1 MSQPVQPPR
10 AAQVTSPR
18 GIGRGTCG
26 LPRSATAQAQATG
39 APQRHRSD
47 ADTVTSQRTKS
58 WRILITASDTS
69 VATGLADLLLERGH
83 HAAVHADPTD
93 LMAAVSAEM
102 PDLVMLCVAA
112 GAEPDY
118 ALGATLSGMLEIPF
132 IVFAAQWDERGAAAA
147 AEHGALA
154 FIAGSYPTL
163 PQCVPVILGALQR
176 SAEVRELRARLV
188 RMSEALERSRTISMA
203 CGVLMERLHLSRQ
216 DAFETLRAAARVR
229 RMRLLDSAAG
239 MLTALEAI
247 NELGSLPRR
256 TVSEPDCDRV
266 RSPAAKSR

>member
-1 MSQPVQPPR
+1 MHAPWAVLGPPLR
-10 AAQVTSPR
+10 KISSHAR
-18 GIGRGTCG
+18 G
-26 LPRSATAQAQATG
+26 LPGSDPARSAAGG
-39 APQRHRSD
+39 APVGQRSD
-47 ADTVTSQRTKS
+47 TDEVTTQRVKS
-58 WRILITASDTS
+58 WRILITACDTS
-69 VATGLADLLLERGH
+69 VAQRLADLVLERGH
-83 HAAVHADPTD
+83 QAAAHADPTD

-118 ALGATLSGMLEIPF
+118 ALGATLSGMLEIPY

-176 SAEVRELRARLV
+176 SVEVRELRARLV

-216 DAFETLRAAARVR
+216 DAFETLRAAARAR

-256 TVSEPDCDRV
+256 SVTEPDCDRV